1 MFVCEPFIDFI
12 FLAACLTG
20 IIWRLMLDD
29 RGYFFLEY
37 ESWCVV
43 VEAIYYGLIMV
54 LGFITNCSGARENCL
69 HTFLKYTLFK
79 LIFAPI
85 LACPII
91 FFLGYNLHWFKYT
104 IDLSSGESWCDI
116 VNHLIAP
123 ACVLVDVLLFGR
135 KYTSPNLFDII
146 LVTGMY
152 VAYSIL
158 CLPFMSNHNY
168 IFVDRG
174 AGCIISTAISFYS
187 VGLIMYYAYIT
198 ITKVRNCGTA
208 TN

>member
-1 MFVCEPFIDFI
+1 M
-12 FLAACLTG
+12 
-20 IIWRLMLDD
+20 
-29 RGYFFLEY
+29 
-37 ESWCVV
+37 
-43 VEAIYYGLIMV
+43 
-54 LGFITNCSGARENCL
+54 
-69 HTFLKYTLFK
+69 
-79 LIFAPI
+79 
-85 LACPII
+85 
-91 FFLGYNLHWFKYT
+91 HWFKYT

-135 KYTSPNLFDII
+135 KYSSPNLFDII

-187 VGLIMYYAYIT
+187 IGLIMYYAYIT
-198 ITKVRNCGTA
+198 ITKVRNSGTA